1 MGESPWES
9 RPKGRE
15 ERKEERR
22 ELNKQRKRVTLTL
35 SLIVLKPTLK
45 ESISPGKKYWAVP
58 TYACT
63 PPRQPIRPWGRQTP
77 SVTPTIGSCLINL
90 D

>member
-35 SLIVLKPTLK
+35 SLIEGINITW
-45 ESISPGKKYWAVP
+45 KKYWAVP

-63 PPRQPIRPWGRQTP
+63 PPPPRQPK
-77 SVTPTIGSCLINL
+77 SVTPLA
-90 D
+90 